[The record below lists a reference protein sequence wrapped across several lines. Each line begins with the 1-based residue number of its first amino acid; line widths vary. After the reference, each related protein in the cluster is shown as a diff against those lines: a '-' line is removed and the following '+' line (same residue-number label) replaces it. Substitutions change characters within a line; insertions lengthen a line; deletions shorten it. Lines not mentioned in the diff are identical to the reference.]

1 LHNKR
6 KPPPQRQNN
15 VNKRK
20 KICKSDEKSAA
31 GAMVMLS
38 SPDPYSG
45 KSTDEIQVAEALTFL
60 SESVLVE
67 SNSEQ
72 QIELSENDVSSET
85 PMKTKLAEGS
95 TQELMYLVCI
105 QYFMFSQVCFN
116 TTMLNPREEGK

>member
-1 LHNKR
+1 
-6 KPPPQRQNN
+6 
-15 VNKRK
+15 
-20 KICKSDEKSAA
+20 
-31 GAMVMLS
+31 MLS

-72 QIELSENDVSSET
+72 QIELSENDVASET

-95 TQELMYLVCI
+95 TQVLMYLVCI
-105 QYFMFSQVCFN
+105 HYFMFSQVCFN

>member
-1 LHNKR
+1 MHNKR
-6 KPPPQRQNN
+6 KPPPQRQNS

-72 QIELSENDVSSET
+72 QIELSENDVASET

-95 TQELMYLVCI
+95 TQVLMYLVCI